1 VYRTCLAAAAALL
14 LAGCSKAPED
24 VTASYAMGGRP
35 AGMTVKAAGNGDA
48 RVDMMGSTL
57 IHHDGADYLVSQD
70 SQGSFAAK
78 VDDFVALSVEA
89 IKARGFTPPPRPAEP
104 DYDVTKGAAETI
116 AGEKG
121 DLWTVAPKGDA
132 AGPKI
137 QAVISTDP
145 ALVNVGKAVAM
156 QNKLTTGGMA
166 ELRGG
171 IGKLEKSV
179 QDMLGKGA
187 MLRFGDEVKLEK
199 VTKGPLPAAD
209 FALPGTVLD
218 RAGLKAR
225 AEAERARMMK
235 MQQQMQGQ
243 MPGGGVP
250 PVAPPAPVAGPSAA
264 PTAAPKK

>member
-14 LAGCSKAPED
+14 LAACSKAPED

-35 AGMTVKAAGNGDA
+35 AGMTAKAAGNGDA
-48 RVDMMGSTL
+48 RVDMLGSTL

-104 DYDVTKGAAETI
+104 DYDVTKGAAETV
-116 AGEKG
+116 AGQKG
-121 DLWTVAPKGDA
+121 DVWSVAPKGGA

-137 QAVISTDP
+137 EAVISSDR

-171 IGKLEKSV
+171 VGKLEQAV
-179 QDMLGKGA
+179 QDMLAKGA

-235 MQQQMQGQ
+235 MQAQ

-250 PVAPPAPVAGPSAA
+250 PVAPPAPSAA
-264 PTAAPKK
+264 TPKK